1 MNVDV
6 EIYMVNFKGF
16 FDKNPEQLKQLIG
29 KIDSE
34 KFFEGVREI
43 VEENSKEDGKPLEP
57 TRNQLIKLIL
67 DLNGETKNVE
77 KVLPYMQ
84 HHMGLICLNQ

>member
-6 EIYMVNFKGF
+6 EIYMNNFRSF
-16 FDKNPEQLKQLIG
+16 FEKNPEQLKQLIG

-34 KFFEGVREI
+34 KFFSGVREI
-43 VEENSKEDGKPLEP
+43 VEENAKDEEKALEP

-67 DLNGETKNVE
+67 DLNGEAKNLE
-77 KVLPYMQ
+77 KVLPYME
-84 HHMGLICLNQ
+84 HHMGLICLN

>member
-1 MNVDV
+1 MSVDV
-6 EIYMVNFKGF
+6 EIYMSNFKGF
-16 FDKNPEQLKQLIG
+16 FEKNPEQLKQLIG

-34 KFFEGVREI
+34 KFFNGVRSI

-84 HHMGLICLNQ
+84 HHMGLICLN

>member
-34 KFFEGVREI
+34 KFFEGVRGI

-84 HHMGLICLNQ
+84 HHMGLICLN